1 MKCKC
6 PDCGV
11 WFPAYEDHE
20 CKQSTSSKDKPS
32 NLKMEQ
38 SFTPSAGNVSSNPPA
53 LSPSPAP
60 LKMSRGRP
68 LNSQRH
74 LTNEAQ
80 KPWEALGMCRATWYR
95 RQKDKQQQG
104 DK

>member
-1 MKCKC
+1 MAIQRKC
-6 PDCGV
+6 PKCGV
-11 WFPAYEDHE
+11 FFPAYEDHE
-20 CKQSTSSKDKPS
+20 CSGFGAQNAASKAFTRTPITLTKKPDHLHS
-32 NLKMEQ
+32 EC
-38 SFTPSAGNVSSNPPA
+38 SVTPA
-53 LSPSPAP
+53 LQ
-60 LKMSRGRP
+60 RGRP

-95 RQKDKQQQG
+95 RQKDKQEQV